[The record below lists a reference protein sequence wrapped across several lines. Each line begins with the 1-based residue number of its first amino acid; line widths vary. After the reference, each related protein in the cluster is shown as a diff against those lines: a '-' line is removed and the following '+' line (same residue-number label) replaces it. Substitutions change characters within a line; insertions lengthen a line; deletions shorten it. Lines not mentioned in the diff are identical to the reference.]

1 MQTLFPAIHHVSYA
15 HSLSRQWQASKILT
29 KNRLIYPIFVSD
41 KPDDESEISSLP
53 ESFLAPLVNKGL
65 AAVMLFG
72 VLSVAKDL
80 YGTEADNPA
89 GPVISAIRLLKYHF
103 PSLFIVCDVCLCEY
117 TLHGHCGWLREDGTI
132 DNEASVRRLSQVAV
146 RYAQAGANA
155 VAPSDMM
162 DGRVMAIKKG
172 LIEASLSH
180 KVMVMSYSAKFASC
194 LYGPFRIAANS
205 KPSFGDR
212 KSYQLPPS
220 SRGLARRAIMRDI
233 SEGADCI
240 IIKPATSYLDIVS
253 EAAKIAPDLLIATY
267 HVSGEYAAIHAAVK
281 AGVYDL
287 KTIVLENLEC
297 CLRAGAGIIITYFT
311 PECLNWV

>member
-1 MQTLFPAIHHVSYA
+1 MNLINSYRWGINK
-15 HSLSRQWQASKILT
+15 L
-29 KNRLIYPIFVSD
+29 
-41 KPDDESEISSLP
+41 

-155 VAPSDMM
+155 VAPSDML
-162 DGRVMAIKKG
+162 A
-172 LIEASLSH
+172 A
-180 KVMVMSYSAKFASC
+180 YS
-194 LYGPFRIAANS
+194 
-205 KPSFGDR
+205 
-212 KSYQLPPS
+212 
-220 SRGLARRAIMRDI
+220 DI
-233 SEGADCI
+233 
-240 IIKPATSYLDIVS
+240 
-253 EAAKIAPDLLIATY
+253 
-267 HVSGEYAAIHAAVK
+267 IH
-281 AGVYDL
+281 G
-287 KTIVLENLEC
+287 
-297 CLRAGAGIIITYFT
+297 
-311 PECLNWV
+311 